1 MLLLTSL
8 LAPAL
13 KVGTSVRH
21 AHRHRTSLVRSRIE
35 SGSTSKGMAKVAL
48 VELGSG
54 CCHNTNSTKAAI
66 RACNDAIEWNSVKV
80 TTIIPG
86 GYDAL
91 RLHVQIGVPSPETV
105 DMDAVAR
112 CFPYGQLLPVAVEEG
127 GLLGSSRA
135 GVPNDEPPEAKMTV
149 AVACVTLGYG
159 VPEAT
164 EADNR
169 AAEAE
174 WPAAA
179 FEAAAAPAAE
189 ADWAADWA
197 AETSLGEMSAGEALL
212 RGGLSGSPRP
222 LPAGAP
228 TAAEMEPGSEAML
241 QRAAAAKARLAARV
255 LTPYEVAALICDDE
269 EEEEV
274 EILDVRTPAQRA
286 THEINGHGPLTPRGA
301 RAASLDDM
309 VDGRVAL
316 PSPEQ
321 LVVLVCSRGPKSL
334 VALDWLAEA
343 CPRAVC
349 VDGGITAWDVA
360 KLPTESTT
368 AEPPP

>member
-1 MLLLTSL
+1 MLLLTLL

-13 KVGTSVRH
+13 NVGTSIRH

-66 RACNDAIEWNSVKV
+66 RACNNAIEWNSVKV

-105 DMDAVAR
+105 DLDAVAR

-135 GVPNDEPPEAKMTV
+135 GVPSDEPPEAKMVRPNQRCTSTSTGASTSTPPSTHAQAHPRQLRDLHPLPSVPRAAAAQTV

-174 WPAAA
+174 LPAAA
-179 FEAAAAPAAE
+179 FEAASAPAAE

-197 AETSLGEMSAGEALL
+197 AETSLGEISAGEALL

-222 LPAGAP
+222 LPVGAP

-241 QRAAAAKARLAARV
+241 QRAAAAKVRYGRRPPSYATARV
-255 LTPYEVAALICDDE
+255 HVVTCACRTCAHALHACMHAA
-269 EEEEV
+269 
-274 EILDVRTPAQRA
+274 
-286 THEINGHGPLTPRGA
+286 HA
-301 RAASLDDM
+301 R
-309 VDGRVAL
+309 
-316 PSPEQ
+316 
-321 LVVLVCSRGPKSL
+321 
-334 VALDWLAEA
+334 
-343 CPRAVC
+343 
-349 VDGGITAWDVA
+349 
-360 KLPTESTT
+360 
-368 AEPPP
+368 

>member
-21 AHRHRTSLVRSRIE
+21 AHRHRTSLVCSRIE

-135 GVPNDEPPEAKMTV
+135 GVPSDEPPEAKMVRPNQRCTSTSTGASTSTPPSTHPHPHARQLRDSHTLPSVRRAAAAQTV

-179 FEAAAAPAAE
+179 FEAAAPAAK

-197 AETSLGEMSAGEALL
+197 VETSLGEMSAGEALL

-241 QRAAAAKARLAARV
+241 QRAAAAKVRYGRRPPYATARVHVVTRACRTCACAPHPYMHAAHACASCMYARCTRMVKARLAARV

-269 EEEEV
+269 E
-274 EILDVRTPAQRA
+274 VR
-286 THEINGHGPLTPRGA
+286 G
-301 RAASLDDM
+301 
-309 VDGRVAL
+309 
-316 PSPEQ
+316 
-321 LVVLVCSRGPKSL
+321 
-334 VALDWLAEA
+334 
-343 CPRAVC
+343 
-349 VDGGITAWDVA
+349 
-360 KLPTESTT
+360 
-368 AEPPP
+368 